1 MDLNYSNLNLFPTTI
16 HCFDIREFDK
26 IQNDLINDAYKLR
39 EIEPIG
45 NIVSNVGGWQSDSFF
60 VDSNKNSLQD
70 VLLSVITNI
79 PNIKRGTKTS
89 STAWININ
97 PSGAFNS
104 KHNHPNSDFSGV
116 LWIKCPKD
124 SGNII
129 FENPMGYHMFNQ
141 INSYDE
147 DFKDQINLHHCYWF
161 PPIEGRVLIFPS
173 HLEHEVEINK
183 SNEDR
188 ISVSFNIRLSNEN

>member
-16 HCFDIREFDK
+16 HCFDIKEFDK
-26 IQNDLINDAYKLR
+26 IQNELINDAYKLR

-45 NIVSNVGGWQSDSFF
+45 KILSNVGGWQSDSFF
-60 VDSNKNSLQD
+60 VDSNKNSLHD

-79 PNIKRGTKTS
+79 PNIKRGTKTN

-104 KHNHPNSDFSGV
+104 KHNHPNCDFSGV

-129 FENPMGYHMFNQ
+129 FLIRAFVKSDAGVKWRMARADQTKEPLTFFF
-141 INSYDE
+141 YD
-147 DFKDQINLHHCYWF
+147 FL
-161 PPIEGRVLIFPS
+161 
-173 HLEHEVEINK
+173 
-183 SNEDR
+183 
-188 ISVSFNIRLSNEN
+188 

>member
-1 MDLNYSNLNLFPTTI
+1 MYQAKSKFLFPTQI
-16 HCFDIREFDK
+16 VSGEIPNFEK
-26 IQNDLINDAYKLR
+26 IQQPLIEWIYKYKKQNSKSCKL
-39 EIEPIG
+39 
-45 NIVSNVGGWQSDSFF
+45 SNVGGWQSDSFF
-60 VDSNKNSLQD
+60 VDFNKNSLHD

-129 FENPMGYHMFNQ
+129 FENPMG
-141 INSYDE
+141 
-147 DFKDQINLHHCYWF
+147 
-161 PPIEGRVLIFPS
+161 
-173 HLEHEVEINK
+173 
-183 SNEDR
+183 
-188 ISVSFNIRLSNEN
+188 

>member
-1 MDLNYSNLNLFPTTI
+1 MIRDYTLKLDLQPIKEYVISEKKST
-16 HCFDIREFDK
+16 
-26 IQNDLINDAYKLR
+26 DLTARK
-39 EIEPIG
+39 
-45 NIVSNVGGWQSDSFF
+45 SNVGGWQSDSFF
-60 VDSNKNSLQD
+60 VDFNKNSLHD

-129 FENPMGYHMFNQ
+129 FE
-141 INSYDE
+141 
-147 DFKDQINLHHCYWF
+147 FK
-161 PPIEGRVLIFPS
+161 R
-173 HLEHEVEINK
+173 
-183 SNEDR
+183 
-188 ISVSFNIRLSNEN
+188 